1 MQSYYIEKEAI
12 ELKFCLECGSRLV
25 LKECN
30 GEGEVPYCEPC
41 AAFRFPVFSTAM
53 STAVLNREL
62 DRILLIQQYG
72 RQNYILL
79 AGYVNKGEN
88 AEAALIREV
97 KEEAGLTVIAYEYMR
112 SEYFAPSNT
121 LMLNFISVADT
132 EDLSGM
138 SDELDHA
145 AWFTLDEAGEAILG
159 GSLAESFLLTII
171 AKLRQ
176 GRTLEELTPVSGDI
190 R

>member
-1 MQSYYIEKEAI
+1 M
-12 ELKFCLECGSRLV
+12 KFCLECGSQLV

-30 GEGEVPYCEPC
+30 GEGEVPYCEAC
-41 AAFRFPVFSTAM
+41 GAFRFPVFSTAV

-62 DRILLIQQYG
+62 TKILLIQQYN
-72 RQNYILL
+72 RKEYILL

-88 AEAALIREV
+88 AEAALVREV
-97 KEEAGLTVIAYEYMR
+97 KEEAGLDIIAYEYMR
-112 SEYFAPSNT
+112 SQYFAPSNT

-132 EDLSGM
+132 EDLSAM
-138 SDELDHA
+138 SGELDHA
-145 AWFTLDEAGEAILG
+145 AWFTLGEAADAIWK

-171 AKLRQ
+171 EKLRQ
-176 GRTLEELTPVSGDI
+176 GRTLKSLTAVA

>member
-1 MQSYYIEKEAI
+1 M
-12 ELKFCLECGSRLV
+12 KFCLECGSRLV

-30 GEGEVPYCEPC
+30 GEGEVPYCESC

-62 DRILLIQQYG
+62 DRILLIQQYN
-72 RQNYILL
+72 RKDYILL

-97 KEEAGLTVIAYEYMR
+97 QEEAGLEIIAYEYMR
-112 SEYFAPSNT
+112 SQYFAPSNT

-138 SDELDHA
+138 STELDHA
-145 AWFTLDEAGEAILG
+145 AWFTLDEAADAILK

-171 AKLRQ
+171 DKLRQ
-176 GRTLEELTPVSGDI
+176 GRTLDSFTAAS

>member
-1 MQSYYIEKEAI
+1 M
-12 ELKFCLECGSRLV
+12 KFCLECGSLLV

-30 GEGEVPYCEPC
+30 GEGEVPYCEAC
-41 AAFRFPVFSTAM
+41 GSFRFPVFSTAM

-62 DRILLIQQYG
+62 TKILLIQQYN
-72 RQNYILL
+72 RKEYILL

-88 AEAALIREV
+88 AEAALVREV
-97 KEEAGLTVIAYEYMR
+97 KEEAGLEIIAYEYMR
-112 SEYFAPSNT
+112 SQYFAPSNT

-132 EDLSGM
+132 EDLSAM
-138 SDELDHA
+138 SGELDHA
-145 AWFTLDEAGEAILG
+145 AWFTLDEAAGAIWK

-171 AKLRQ
+171 EKLRQ
-176 GRTLEELTPVSGDI
+176 GRTLYSLTAVA

>member
-1 MQSYYIEKEAI
+1 M
-12 ELKFCLECGSRLV
+12 
-25 LKECN
+25 
-30 GEGEVPYCEPC
+30 
-41 AAFRFPVFSTAM
+41 FRFPVFSTAI

-62 DRILLIQQYG
+62 DRILLIQQYT
-72 RQNYILL
+72 RKDYILL

-88 AEAALIREV
+88 AEAALVREV
-97 KEEAGLTVIAYEYMR
+97 KEEAGLEVIAYEYMR
-112 SEYFAPSNT
+112 SQYFAPSNT

-132 EDLSGM
+132 EDLSAM

-145 AWFTLDEAGEAILG
+145 AWFTLEEAAEAILQ

-171 AKLRQ
+171 DKLRQ
-176 GRTLEELTPVSGDI
+176 GRVLEDFTAVA

>member
-1 MQSYYIEKEAI
+1 M
-12 ELKFCLECGSRLV
+12 KFCLECGSRLV

-30 GEGEVPYCEPC
+30 GEGEVSYCESC
-41 AAFRFPVFSTAM
+41 AAFRFPLFSTAM

-62 DRILLIQQYG
+62 DRILLIQQYN
-72 RQNYILL
+72 RKDYILL

-97 KEEAGLTVIAYEYMR
+97 QEEAGLEIIAYEYMR
-112 SEYFAPSNT
+112 SQYFAPSNT

-132 EDLSGM
+132 EDLSAM
-138 SDELDHA
+138 SAELDHA
-145 AWFTLDEAGEAILG
+145 AWFTLDEAADAILK

-171 AKLRQ
+171 GKLRQ
-176 GRTLEELTPVSGDI
+176 GRTLESFTAAS